1 VDEEVD
7 TKKGLPAF
15 GFCLRRFS
23 KKEIPG
29 VEEQDLPSLLFY
41 LGDQRGFLGDT
52 AKRISES
59 PTGFNFT
66 HHIIRIEDG
75 ELDLWR

>member
-1 VDEEVD
+1 VDEEID

-29 VEEQDLPSLLFY
+29 VKEQDLPPLLFY

-59 PTGFNFT
+59 PTGFNLT

-75 ELDLWR
+75 ELGLWR